1 MIGRFCG
8 FLSGKCVYTFVFISS
23 DQMLSQLGESIL
35 DSPTIALAQHARA
48 LKAQGKDIVDLGT
61 GHLDYEP
68 PQALIESMHSALDT
82 TNVAKY
88 IPVAGL
94 PALRELIATY
104 ASTVYGQTIIQDNII
119 ISNGAK
125 TGIYEVL
132 LTLVNPGEEVV
143 VIAPY
148 RPSYIEQIKLI

>member
-1 MIGRFCG
+1 MIGRFSVFCEANVYIHL
-8 FLSGKCVYTFVFISS
+8 FFILS
-23 DQMLSQLGESIL
+23 DRMLSQLGESIL

-48 LKAQGKDIVDLGT
+48 LKAQGKNIIDLGT

-68 PQALIESMHSALDT
+68 PQALIQAMHNALDT

-94 PALRELIATY
+94 PTLREQIATY